1 MENHFSVST
10 CLDSDDLHIV
20 TCFWLKFIKNSGW
33 SGYCSILEVGLFDLQ
48 AALHPF
54 AWELFQSA

>member
-1 MENHFSVST
+1 MKNHFSVST

-54 AWELFQSA
+54 AWE